1 MANILNPDD
10 VYAFLKANGYPT
22 QYNDGLRAYLRV
34 FYSLP
39 DASLAELFSKYITEH
54 GLDLSAPAVAGDKLL
69 LENGIDFILM
79 EDGLS
84 FILME

>member
-1 MANILNPDD
+1 MASLLNQDEIKQ
-10 VYAFLKANGYPT
+10 FLVNNNYPT

-34 FYSLP
+34 FYSQP
-39 DASLAELFSKYITEH
+39 DASLADLFSKYITEH